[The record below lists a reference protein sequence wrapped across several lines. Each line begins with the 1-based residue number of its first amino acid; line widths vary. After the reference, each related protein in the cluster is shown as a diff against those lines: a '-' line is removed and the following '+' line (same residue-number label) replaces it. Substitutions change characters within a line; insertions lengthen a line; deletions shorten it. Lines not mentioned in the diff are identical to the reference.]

1 MKDVKG
7 CTYESALKEEKEL
20 EGKIRAELDILG
32 KPVLMAVVKEYA
44 AVSTIRRTLA
54 VFERRKP

>member
-7 CTYESALKEEKEL
+7 YTYEEALKEEKEL

-44 AVSTIRRTLA
+44 AVHSIRLTIA
-54 VFERRKP
+54 VYEGK